1 MPDLLARLRQLTGA
15 MSARQL
21 ITLGLAFVAA
31 VGVVIGASR
40 WLNAPDYRVLFADME
55 PEEAARVE
63 ADLQSQKV
71 AYQLGSGGRDISVPQ
86 TDLDRLRLHFTSSGV
101 PSSGRIGFEIFDRT
115 AFGQTEFL
123 EKVNYRRALEGEL
136 ARTIASISEVQS
148 ARVHIA
154 MAKDSLFESREQPA
168 KASVSLKLKRN
179 RPLAASTVSG
189 IVNLVSASVE
199 GLRPES
205 VVVVDTTGRP
215 LSRPMGGDD
224 EPLSAALA
232 ERQQRLERDLAS
244 QVVRIIEPIVGAER
258 VRAHVAL
265 RLDSRTE
272 EQTEERY
279 DPNGVIRSRQVSL
292 EGAGANGA
300 AGIAGARGNLPG
312 QAAPAPA
319 GQPVT
324 PPGPPAPGLTAGGGS
339 GRQSETVNYE
349 LSKTTRHSVEPRGD
363 ITRLSV
369 AVVVDNARGVKA
381 NPDGTTARTSTPRPG
396 PEMQKI
402 QQLVAAAVGLDA
414 SRGDQLTVENIPFD
428 EPIEEPTEAPTLFEK
443 VGTGV
448 QGWLQPAIVLVLGVV
463 AFLFVLKPIVS
474 GVLAARPPA
483 PPAPVVRAETQ
494 PLPRQLP
501 RSIEEVEGAIEA
513 ELDAKIAER
522 VAARKT
528 PVLARRV
535 TTAIETEPEN
545 AARLIRA
552 WMTPEQ
558 QS

>member
-1 MPDLLARLRQLTGA
+1 MPDFLARLRQLTGA

-21 ITLGLAFVAA
+21 ATLGLAFVAA
-31 VGVVIGASR
+31 VGLVVGASR
-40 WLNAPDYRVLFADME
+40 WVNAPEYRVLFADME

-63 ADLQSQKV
+63 ADLQAQKIQ
-71 AYQLGSGGRDISVPQ
+71 YQLGSGGRDISVPQ
-86 TDLDRLRLHFTSSGV
+86 GDLDRLRLHFTSSGV

-123 EKVNYRRALEGEL
+123 EQVNYRRALEGEL
-136 ARTIASISEVQS
+136 ARTIGSIGEIQS

-154 MAKDSLFESREQPA
+154 MAKDSLFESRAQPA

-179 RPLAASTVSG
+179 RPLAASTIAG
-189 IVNLVSASVE
+189 IVNLVAASVE

-205 VVVVDTTGRP
+205 VVVIDTNGRP
-215 LSRPMGGDD
+215 LSRPADGDE
-224 EPLSAALA
+224 EPLSAAMA
-232 ERQQRLERDLAS
+232 ERQQRMERELAS

-279 DPNGVIRSRQVSL
+279 DPNTVVRSRQLSL
-292 EGAGANGA
+292 EGAGAAGA
-300 AGIAGARGNLPG
+300 SGIAGARGNLPG

-324 PPGPPAPGLTAGGGS
+324 PPGPPAPGLTAGAS

-349 LSKTTRHSVEPRGD
+349 ISKTTRRSVDPRGD
-363 ITRLSV
+363 VTRLSV
-369 AVVVDNARGVKA
+369 AVVVDNARAVKS
-381 NPDGTTARTSTPRPG
+381 NPDGTTTRTSTPRPG

-402 QQLVAAAVGLDA
+402 QQLVSAAVGLDPA
-414 SRGDQLTVENIPFD
+414 RGDQLTVENISFD
-428 EPIEEPTEAPTLFEK
+428 EPVDEPVAPPTLFEK

-448 QGWLQPAIVLVLGVV
+448 QGWVRPVIVLVLGVA
-463 AFLFVLKPIVS
+463 AFLFVLKPIVN

-483 PPAPVVRAETQ
+483 APAPITRTETQ
-494 PLPRQLP
+494 PLPRQIP

-535 TTAIETEPEN
+535 TNAIESEPAN
-545 AARLIRA
+545 AARLVRA
-552 WMTPEQ
+552 WMAPEQ
-558 QS
+558 QG